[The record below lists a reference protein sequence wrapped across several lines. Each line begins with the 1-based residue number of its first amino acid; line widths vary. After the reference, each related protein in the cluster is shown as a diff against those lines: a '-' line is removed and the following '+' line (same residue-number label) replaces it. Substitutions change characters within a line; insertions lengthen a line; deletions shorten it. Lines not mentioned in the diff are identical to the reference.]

1 MGLPLAGESHA
12 SENWPYVTYGLS
24 MATPNRGHSPH
35 EVMCLK

>member
-24 MATPNRGHSPH
+24 MAHSPH